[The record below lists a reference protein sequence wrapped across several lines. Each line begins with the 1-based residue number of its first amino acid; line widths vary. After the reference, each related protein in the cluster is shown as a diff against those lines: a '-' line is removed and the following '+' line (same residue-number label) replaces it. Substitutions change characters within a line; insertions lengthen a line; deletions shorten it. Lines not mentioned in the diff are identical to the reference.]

1 MMGYFAFFAP
11 LPEIFLAQSVMPI
24 VNWALIA
31 PEVIVCL
38 AAVIVMFVD
47 AFVRP
52 TQRWITGGIA
62 MAGIVVAAVATVLLW
77 ANGIGATA
85 PADAFNG
92 MIVLDELR
100 LGFTLIFLLV
110 SGLTLLISTVWVGGE
125 NLPAGE
131 FHSLL
136 LFATVGMMLM
146 ASGND
151 LVIIFLGLEILSI
164 ATYVMAG
171 FRRTDIRSNES
182 SLKYFILG
190 SFSSAFLLYGIALIY
205 GATSIAEPGPGGSL
219 NRIVAGTT
227 NIAEIA
233 TRINQAQ
240 YPALLYAGAAMMLVG
255 FGFKIA
261 TAPFH
266 IWTPDVYE
274 GAPTPVT
281 AFMAAGP
288 KAAGFASFIRV
299 FVFGLPFVVSA
310 SSASG
315 GNLHQL
321 WVSALAV
328 MAALTM
334 ILGNVVAIV
343 QNNVKRMLA
352 YSSIAHAG
360 YALVGVV
367 AAGVSTDP
375 AKRNLALS
383 SVIFYLLTYAVMNI
397 GAFTVVQV
405 IARSG
410 DRRTAIEDYRGIGFE
425 SPVLAFSLSL
435 FMLSL
440 LGMPLTAGFMGK
452 IMVFG
457 AAIDQKY
464 YGLVVIGV
472 LNTAL
477 SAYYYLRLI
486 IVMFFGERTMA
497 WNPPRV
503 PASVALALVIT
514 VLGVLYLGIFPG
526 RIINALQTRIES
538 QLFTEKISR
547 QDAKTPSQR

>member
-1 MMGYFAFFAP
+1 M
-11 LPEIFLAQSVMPI
+11 MPI
-24 VNWALIA
+24 INWSLIA
-31 PEVIVCL
+31 PEVIVCI
-38 AAVIVMFVD
+38 AAVVVMLVD

-52 TQRWITGGIA
+52 TQRWITGTISLVGIL
-62 MAGIVVAAVATVLLW
+62 AGAVSTIWLW
-77 ANGIGATA
+77 STGTGT
-85 PADAFNG
+85 ADAFNG

-110 SGLTLLISTVWVGGE
+110 SGLTLLISTVWVHNE

-151 LVIIFLGLEILSI
+151 LVIVFLGLEILSI

-171 FRRTDIRSNES
+171 FRRTDVRSNES

-205 GATSIAEPGPGGSL
+205 GATSIAEPGPGGTVS
-219 NRIVAGTT
+219 RVVAGTT

-233 TRINQAQ
+233 TRIGQAQ
-240 YPALLYAGAAMMLVG
+240 YPALLFAGAAMMLVG

-288 KAAGFASFIRV
+288 KAAGFASFMRV
-299 FVFGLPFVVSA
+299 FIFGLPFVVSG
-310 SSASG
+310 STTSG
-315 GNLHQL
+315 GSLHAL
-321 WVSALAV
+321 WVSTL
-328 MAALTM
+328 MAMAILTM
-334 ILGNVVAIV
+334 TLGNVVAIV

-360 YALVGVV
+360 YALVGFV
-367 AAGVSTDP
+367 AAGASTDLTQ
-375 AKRNLALS
+375 RNTAITA
-383 SVIFYLLTYAVMNI
+383 VVFYLLTYAVMNI
-397 GAFTVVQV
+397 GAFAVVQL

-410 DRRTAIEDYRGIGFE
+410 DRRTSIEDYRGIGFE

-457 AAIDQKY
+457 SAIEQKY
-464 YGLVVIGV
+464 YVLVVIGV
-472 LNTAL
+472 LNTAI

-497 WNPPRV
+497 WSAPRI
-503 PASVALALVIT
+503 PASVAVALVIT

-526 RIINALQTRIES
+526 RVINALQTRIES
-538 QLFTEKISR
+538 QLFTKELNHR
-547 QDAKTPSQR
+547 LHR

>member
-1 MMGYFAFFAP
+1 MFFA
-11 LPEIFLAQSVMPI
+11 QSMMPI
-24 VNWALIA
+24 ISWSLIA
-31 PEVIVCL
+31 PEVIVCV
-38 AAVIVMFVD
+38 AAVVVMLVD
-47 AFVRP
+47 AFARP
-52 TQRWITGGIA
+52 AQRWITGSIA
-62 MAGIVVAAVATVLLW
+62 LIGLLIAAVATIFLW
-77 ANGIGATA
+77 ANGTA
-85 PADAFNG
+85 SADAFNG

-110 SGLTLLISTVWVGGE
+110 AALTLLISTVWVHGE
-125 NLPAGE
+125 QLPAGE

-136 LFATVGMMLM
+136 LFATVGMMFM

-171 FRRTDIRSNES
+171 FRRTDVRSNES

-205 GATSIAEPGPGGSL
+205 GATSIAEPGPAGSL
-219 NRIVAGTT
+219 SRIVAGTT
-227 NIAEIA
+227 NIPEIA
-233 TRINQAQ
+233 SRIGQAQ
-240 YPALLYAGAAMMLVG
+240 YPALLFAGVAMMLVG

-310 SSASG
+310 SSAGSG
-315 GNLHQL
+315 NIHQA
-321 WVSALAV
+321 WVTTLMV
-328 MAALTM
+328 MAILTM
-334 ILGNVVAIV
+334 TLGNVVAIV
-343 QNNVKRMLA
+343 QNNVKRLLA

-360 YALVGVV
+360 YALVGFV
-367 AAGVSTDP
+367 AAGAAADL
-375 AKRNLALS
+375 AQRNTAITA
-383 SVIFYLLTYAVMNI
+383 VVFYLLTYAVMNI
-397 GAFTVVQV
+397 GAFAVVQL

-435 FMLSL
+435 FLLSL

-452 IMVFG
+452 ILVFG
-457 AAIDQKY
+457 AAIEQKY
-464 YGLVVIGV
+464 YGLVIVGV
-472 LNTAL
+472 LNTAV

-486 IVMFFGERTMA
+486 IVMFFGERTTA
-497 WNPPRV
+497 WSAPRV

-526 RIINALQTRIES
+526 RVISALQTKIES

-547 QDAKTPSQR
+547 KGAKTQSLNP

>member
-1 MMGYFAFFAP
+1 M
-11 LPEIFLAQSVMPI
+11 MPI
-24 VNWALIA
+24 INWSLIA

-38 AAVIVMFVD
+38 AAVIVMLVD
-47 AFVRP
+47 AFARS
-52 TQRWITGGIA
+52 TQRWITGGISLA
-62 MAGIVVAAVATVLLW
+62 GLIGAGIATIWLW
-77 ANGIGATA
+77 ANGTPSAE
-85 PADAFNG
+85 AFNG

-110 SGLTLLISTVWVGGE
+110 SSLTLSLSTVWAE
-125 NLPAGE
+125 NEQVPAGE

-136 LFATVGMMLM
+136 LFATAGMMLM

-164 ATYVMAG
+164 ATYVLAG

-190 SFSSAFLLYGIALIY
+190 SFSSAFLLYGIALVY
-205 GATSIAEPGPGGSL
+205 GATSFADPGEGG
-219 NRIVAGTT
+219 RIVAGTT

-233 TRINQAQ
+233 SRISQAQ

-261 TAPFH
+261 TVPFH

-288 KAAGFASFIRV
+288 KAAGFAAFMRV
-299 FVFGLPFVVSA
+299 FIFGLPFVVSA
-310 SSASG
+310 SSATAGS
-315 GNLHQL
+315 LHQT
-321 WVSALAV
+321 WISTLAV
-328 MAALTM
+328 MAVLTM
-334 ILGNVVAIV
+334 TLGNVVAIV
-343 QNNVKRMLA
+343 QNNVKRLLA

-360 YALVGVV
+360 YALVGFV
-367 AAGVSTDP
+367 AAGAATDL
-375 AKRNLALS
+375 AQRNNAITA
-383 SVIFYLLTYAVMNI
+383 VIFYLLTYAVMNI
-397 GAFTVVQV
+397 GAFAVVQL
-405 IARSG
+405 IARRG
-410 DRRTAIEDYRGIGFE
+410 DRRTAIEDYSGIGFE

-440 LGMPLTAGFMGK
+440 LGMPLTAGFIGK

-457 AAIDQKY
+457 AAIDQGY
-464 YGLVVIGV
+464 YVLVVIGV
-472 LNTAL
+472 LNTAV

-486 IVMFFGERTMA
+486 IVMFFGERTTA
-497 WNPPRV
+497 WQAPRIPV
-503 PASVALALVIT
+503 SIAVTLALT
-514 VLGVLYLGIFPG
+514 VLGVLYLGLFPG
-526 RIINALQTRIES
+526 RVINAFQTRIEN
-538 QLFTEKISR
+538 QLFT
-547 QDAKTPSQR
+547 QTQSQK